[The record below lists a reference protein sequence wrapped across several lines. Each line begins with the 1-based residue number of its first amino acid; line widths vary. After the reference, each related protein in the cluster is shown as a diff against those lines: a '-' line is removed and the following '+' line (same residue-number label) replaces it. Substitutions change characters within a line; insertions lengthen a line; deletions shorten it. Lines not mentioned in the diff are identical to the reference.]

1 MFCGGVC
8 SESIS
13 SSEELVEEVDKA
25 EDDDESEDSF
35 TSSPIKPLLSGL
47 FSTRSGIDP
56 ICSLPFSKSFLKSL
70 RLPQLSCLPLAGCF
84 DNKVI
89 VLQSPRRDEPL
100 SFNLFTPP
108 IVKKEFVS
116 DML

>member
-8 SESIS
+8 SESVY
-13 SSEELVEEVDKA
+13 SSEELVEEVDEA
-25 EDDDESEDSF
+25 EDDDGSEDSF
-35 TSSPIKPLLSGL
+35 TSSPIKRLLSGL

-56 ICSLPFSKSFLKSL
+56 ICFPFSKSFLKSL
-70 RLPQLSCLPLAGCF
+70 QLQRLSCLPLAGHF

-89 VLQSPRRDEPL
+89 ILQSPRRDKIL
-100 SFNLFTPP
+100 TFNFLTSPT
-108 IVKKEFVS
+108 VKKKFIP